1 MLLYGVVGRG
11 DDGCDGVEGVVE
23 VECEEGEFF
32 CRGVWLGVD
41 FLVADSV
48 EDDCSDVVT
57 DDVDATNPL
66 LCRRC

>member
-1 MLLYGVVGRG
+1 MVGIVKDCG
-11 DDGCDGVEGVVE
+11 DGVEGVVE

-41 FLVADSV
+41 FSVADSV
-48 EDDCSDVVT
+48 EDDCSNVDDV
-57 DDVDATNPL
+57 DVDATNPL